1 MMFDWGIA
9 GLLGTYIV
17 EDTMG
22 WFGLASSM
30 FEDMEA

>member
-1 MMFDWGIA
+1 MDDN
-9 GLLGTYIV
+9 TYIV